1 MDRSWKL
8 IIVGMVGLFV
18 TGSTLAVLVLA
29 LGIRAVTPQTALD
42 RIRAAGE
49 LRVWMDTGAPPW
61 SGNPPM
67 VFNTD
72 AGRLDGLD
80 YRLAQR
86 IAAQIGVEEVR
97 LLHRTYPELVPALLA
112 PPAKERGRGEER
124 GDVMISGYIPHPAP
138 GVGWSSSYL
147 DFGLCLIVAAD
158 APIRS
163 VRDLGG
169 RVVGMY
175 EDDGAEAEVRRL
187 VPGAKEIQR
196 FEQGYL
202 ELLISGGLDGFIYD
216 YPFAVEE
223 IRIHYERFPQ
233 HKGRLRIAQYNLT
246 DSSYAVGVRADEPE
260 LLASVDAAIRAWRAE
275 PAYAAALRE
284 LLVPPAAGGEIAAAA
299 QEPGT
304 HLVRPGDT
312 LRSIARERFGDEERW
327 KDLWA
332 WNRSRLPGPEVL
344 VPGERLVL
352 AAPQ

>member
-18 TGSTLAVLVLA
+18 TGSTLAVLLLA

-42 RIRAAGE
+42 RVRAAKE

-67 VFNTD
+67 IFTNE
-72 AGRLDGLD
+72 GGKLDGLD
-80 YRLAQR
+80 YRLAQK
-86 IAAQIGVEEVR
+86 IAAQLGVGEVR
-97 LLHRTYPELVPALLA
+97 VLHKTYPELVPALLA
-112 PPAKERGRGEER
+112 TPTKEEDR
-124 GDVMISGYIPHPAP
+124 GDLMMAGYIPHEAP
-138 GVGWSSSYL
+138 GVAWSEPYL

-163 VRDLGG
+163 VRDLSG

-175 EDDGAEAEVRRL
+175 EDDGAEAEVRKLAPDAR
-187 VPGAKEIQR
+187 EIRR

-246 DSSYAVGVRADEPE
+246 DSHYVVGVRAAEPE
-260 LLASVDAAIRAWRAE
+260 LLASVNAAIRAWRAD
-275 PAYAAALRE
+275 PAYAAALGE
-284 LLVPPAAGGEIAAAA
+284 LLVPPAAGGEIAAAGSEA

-304 HLVRPGDT
+304 HLVRSGDT
-312 LRSIARERFGDEERW
+312 LKSVARERLGAEGRW

-332 WNRSRLPGPEVL
+332 WNRSRIPNPEVL

-352 AAPQ
+352 SAPQ